1 MNVTLENPQYW
12 WLSSEEPA
20 CKAGDEAVF
29 FGSIP
34 GSGRSAGEGHGNP
47 LQYSFLENPM
57 SRPWGH
63 KRVGH
68 DLETKRQQRSWYNTS
83 QVVYKGF
90 GVRAEGADWIC
101 LRLESWQRS
110 RLFHS
115 TLESGA
121 GKVTFLFQVGVIL
134 VTGGFSSNLHV
145 GVSAGAGR
153 C

>member
-1 MNVTLENPQYW
+1 M
-12 WLSSEEPA
+12 
-20 CKAGDEAVF
+20 
-29 FGSIP
+29 
-34 GSGRSAGEGHGNP
+34 
-47 LQYSFLENPM
+47 
-57 SRPWGH
+57 
-63 KRVGH
+63 
-68 DLETKRQQRSWYNTS
+68 S

-90 GVRAEGADWIC
+90 GVGAEGADWIC

-110 RLFHS
+110 RLFYY

-145 GVSAGAGR
+145 GISAGAGR